1 MTMNMIT
8 CQDRFDE
15 RALHRWE
22 GEGGCTRVTQEHS
35 RDEPRGD
42 RRVFAASPVRKPAA
56 EASALVHGLR
66 LRSKGD
72 GRLFRHGEVLVA
84 IADAA

>member
-1 MTMNMIT
+1 MIT

-22 GEGGCTRVTQEHS
+22 AEGGCTRVMQEQP
-35 RDEPRGD
+35 RDEPPGD
-42 RRVFAASPVRKPAA
+42 RRLFAASPVRKPAA
-56 EASALVHGLR
+56 EASALDHGLR
-66 LRSKGD
+66 HRSKGD
-72 GRLFRHGEVLVA
+72 GRSLRHGKVLVA